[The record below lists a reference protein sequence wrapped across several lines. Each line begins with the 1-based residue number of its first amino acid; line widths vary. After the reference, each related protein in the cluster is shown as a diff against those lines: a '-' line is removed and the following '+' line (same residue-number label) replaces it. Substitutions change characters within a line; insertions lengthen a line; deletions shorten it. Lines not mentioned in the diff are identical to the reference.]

1 MTETAS
7 TPNGVE
13 RRRSQRIPFS
23 LPVYMM
29 GLQPSLSF
37 IERCELVE
45 ISSHGC
51 QLLAPR
57 PLPRLTRIRLD
68 RLTRVAITV
77 AQVMRSTPVE
87 STAGQMWRVGLG
99 LQEAGNM
106 WGIAQPPPGW
116 ATTAPFPL
124 PSFPHALQVPSF

>member
-13 RRRSQRIPFS
+13 RRRSQRIPYS

-87 STAGQMWRVGLG
+87 STAVKMWRVGLE
-99 LQEAGNM
+99 LETPGNI
-106 WGIAQPPPGW
+106 WGIAQPPRDW
-116 ATTAPFPL
+116 VTTP
-124 PSFPHALQVPSF
+124 

>member
-1 MTETAS
+1 MAVTMTERELTV
-7 TPNGVE
+7 NGAE

-23 LPVYMM
+23 LVVYVMS
-29 GLQPSLSF
+29 LQPSLSF

-45 ISSHGC
+45 VSSHGC
-51 QLLAPR
+51 QILAPR

-87 STAGQMWRVGLG
+87 STAVKTWRVGLE
-99 LQEAGNM
+99 LDTPGNI
-106 WGIAQPPPGW
+106 WGISQPPPDW
-116 ATTAPFPL
+116 ATTT
-124 PSFPHALQVPSF
+124 

>member
-57 PLPRLTRIRLD
+57 PLPRLTRIRLN
-68 RLTRVAITV
+68 RRTRVAITV
-77 AQVMRSTPVE
+77 AHVLRSTPGDSLLVK
-87 STAGQMWRVGLG
+87 MLWVGL
-99 LQEAGNM
+99 EVV
-106 WGIAQPPPGW
+106 
-116 ATTAPFPL
+116 T
-124 PSFPHALQVPSF
+124 

>member
-1 MTETAS
+1 MTETES
-7 TPNGVE
+7 MPNDVE

-23 LPVYMM
+23 LPVYA
-29 GLQPSLSF
+29 LSLHPYSTF

-87 STAGQMWRVGLG
+87 STAVKMWRVGLE
-99 LQEAGNM
+99 LETPGNI
-106 WGIAQPPPGW
+106 WGIAQPPRDW
-116 ATTAPFPL
+116 ATTP
-124 PSFPHALQVPSF
+124 

>member
-1 MTETAS
+1 
-7 TPNGVE
+7 
-13 RRRSQRIPFS
+13 
-23 LPVYMM
+23 MM

-57 PLPRLTRIRLD
+57 PLPRLTRIRLN
-68 RLTRVAITV
+68 RRTRVAITV

-87 STAGQMWRVGLG
+87 SMAVKMWRVGLELG
-99 LQEAGNM
+99 TPGDV
-106 WGIAQPPPGW
+106 WGVTPPPPGW
-116 ATTAPFPL
+116 VTTPRFLL
-124 PSFPHALQVPSF
+124 PSFPHV

>member
-1 MTETAS
+1 MTETES
-7 TPNGVE
+7 TANGVE

-37 IERCELVE
+37 IKRCELVE

-57 PLPRLTRIRLD
+57 PLPRLTRVRLD

-77 AQVMRSTPVE
+77 AHVIRSTPVE
-87 STAGQMWRVGLG
+87 STAVRKWRVGLE
-99 LQEAGNM
+99 LEAPGNI
-106 WGIAQPPPGW
+106 WGIAQPPPDW
-116 ATTAPFPL
+116 VTTP
-124 PSFPHALQVPSF
+124 

>member
-1 MTETAS
+1 MIETESTSKSTA
-7 TPNGVE
+7 TGVE

-29 GLQPSLSF
+29 GLHPSFSF
-37 IERCELVE
+37 VERCEIVE

-57 PLPRLTRIRLD
+57 PLPRLTRVRLN
-68 RLTRVAITV
+68 RRTRVAITV

-87 STAGQMWRVGLG
+87 SMAVKVLRAGPEVETAGKD
-99 LQEAGNM
+99 
-106 WGIAQPPPGW
+106 WGGTQPPPGS
-116 ATTAPFPL
+116 A
-124 PSFPHALQVPSF
+124 

>member
-1 MTETAS
+1 MTETESPA
-7 TPNGVE
+7 NGVE

-23 LPVYMM
+23 LVVYVMS
-29 GLQPSLSF
+29 LQPPLSF

-45 ISSHGC
+45 VSSHGC

-87 STAGQMWRVGLG
+87 STTVKMWRVGLE
-99 LQEAGNM
+99 LETPGNI
-106 WGIAQPPPGW
+106 WGIAQPPRDW
-116 ATTAPFPL
+116 ATQ
-124 PSFPHALQVPSF
+124 S

>member
-87 STAGQMWRVGLG
+87 STAGKRGGGRLCARTAGDPLAEAPPSRGLG
-99 LQEAGNM
+99 
-106 WGIAQPPPGW
+106 
-116 ATTAPFPL
+116 
-124 PSFPHALQVPSF
+124 

>member
-13 RRRSQRIPFS
+13 RRRSQRIPYS

-51 QLLAPR
+51 QLLVPR

-87 STAGQMWRVGLG
+87 STAVKMWRGGRGVQTAGENLG
-99 LQEAGNM
+99 GGPTPRD
-106 WGIAQPPPGW
+106 WGQ
-116 ATTAPFPL
+116 
-124 PSFPHALQVPSF
+124 

>member
-1 MTETAS
+1 MAVTMTERELTV
-7 TPNGVE
+7 NGVE

-23 LPVYMM
+23 LVVYVMS
-29 GLQPSLSF
+29 LQPSLSF

-45 ISSHGC
+45 VSRHGC
-51 QLLAPR
+51 QILAPR

-87 STAGQMWRVGLG
+87 STAVKTWRVGLE
-99 LQEAGNM
+99 LDTPGNI
-106 WGIAQPPPGW
+106 WGIAQPPRDW
-116 ATTAPFPL
+116 VTTT
-124 PSFPHALQVPSF
+124 

>member
-1 MTETAS
+1 MSETESTAD
-7 TPNGVE
+7 GVE

-23 LPVYMM
+23 LAVYVMS
-29 GLQPSLSF
+29 LHPSFSF
-37 IERCELVE
+37 VKRCELVE
-45 ISSHGC
+45 VSSHGC

-87 STAGQMWRVGLG
+87 STAVKMWRVGLE
-99 LQEAGNM
+99 LEAPGNI
-106 WGIAQPPPGW
+106 WGIAQPPRDW
-116 ATTAPFPL
+116 VTTP
-124 PSFPHALQVPSF
+124 